1 MNSFLKSGIVN
12 KFIIYK
18 KVKSMSEE
26 QVESSEHVDEN
37 IFSFKDSR
45 TGFDPFLSYQGDKK
59 EKPEEYVIVMDNGK
73 ILLSFPIF
81 RFIQSCNH
89 EL

>member
-1 MNSFLKSGIVN
+1 
-12 KFIIYK
+12 
-18 KVKSMSEE
+18 MSEE

-73 ILLSFPIF
+73 ILLTF
-81 RFIQSCNH
+81 
-89 EL
+89 